1 MKKKLVVL
9 RTFMYFLFIFGTIIT
24 LWIVYKNLNYSWTYP
39 FVIGYLILLFLI
51 VIYLFFTTLVN
62 MRNMTRVEV
71 RKRVKTFFGLFLSFW
86 ALNVLLSFFIKGKVD
101 VLSKMFIPLGLALG
115 IAFVQKGR

>member
-9 RTFMYFLFIFGTIIT
+9 RKFMYFLFIFGTIIT
-24 LWIVYKNLNYSWTYP
+24 LWIVYRNLNYSWTYP

-51 VIYLFFTTLVN
+51 VIYLLFTTLLN

-71 RKRVKTFFGLFLSFW
+71 KKSKNFFWSIF
-86 ALNVLLSFFIKGKVD
+86 VLLGCKRSPIVFYK
-101 VLSKMFIPLGLALG
+101 
-115 IAFVQKGR
+115 R